1 MRTGEGTIRAGK
13 GTIRAGQDILMRL
26 ILQLILKYKSIIKT
40 NLNLTGFFSRN
51 NLPKMRD
58 GEYVVNL
65 DAYKSIGTL

>member
-1 MRTGEGTIRAGK
+1 MRTGE

>member
-1 MRTGEGTIRAGK
+1 MRTGE

-40 NLNLTGFFSRN
+40 NLNLTGFFLRN